1 MNFVFETMNFVFET
15 MNFVFETMNFVF
27 ETMNCVSKVM
37 SFALGA
43 CWIVERR
50 DETEIIVGNLID
62 R

>member
-1 MNFVFETMNFVFET
+1 MNFVFET